1 MIGRNYVVAWTTQ
14 VENPDY
20 HPDIDSDGCLY
31 IDTYHTFDNRE
42 QAERKLAELMN
53 TGGVWSCH
61 MLAVM
66 DSSDYETH
74 PLFYTPRDLY
84 YTLRA
89 ELKNLIARIK

>member
-14 VENPDY
+14 LEY
-20 HPDIDSDGCLY
+20 SDSCKY
-31 IDTYHTFDNRE
+31 VDTYETFENRQE
-42 QAERKLAELMN
+42 AERKLAELMS